1 MASRRLRQLRLRT
14 IILFVL
20 PVAILVLYPRVAE
33 QGYLTYTLIVIL
45 AYSIIGFYYNV
56 LLGNVGIPFLGP
68 MVPYAVGGYTAGYL
82 ALNGYN
88 PLIGILVGSFFA
100 AGSGFAFSLL
110 SNRVRGLY
118 MALYSLVFTLFF
130 HQLIVRSDIPALFH
144 IFVGAIGQNTIPDIT
159 LGGFRW
165 RLGDGVAYYYLG
177 ILLFVGSA
185 IFLKI
190 LLDSRFGVAFKAVRD
205 AEVYAASLGIGIFRV
220 KVIAFL
226 VSSFFIGLSGGF
238 LTIFYQAIGPDILE
252 TSNMLLFFSMVVFGG
267 LGTFFGPVV
276 GAFILVPL
284 NNYLTPYGAW
294 RLFAWGLAILFV
306 VLVAPEGAV
315 GKAER
320 LLRGRSIRGLIGSAR
335 AWTRTASGTSTS

>member
-1 MASRRLRQLRLRT
+1 MHPRN
-14 IILFVL
+14 IVL
-20 PVAILVLYPRVAE
+20 IAVPVAILLLYPSVAE

-45 AYSIIGFYYNV
+45 AYSIIGFYYNM

-88 PLIGILVGSFFA
+88 PLIGIVVGSFFA

-110 SNRVRGLY
+110 SNRLRGLY

-130 HQLIVRSDIPALFH
+130 QGLIVRSDIPALFH

-177 ILLFVGSA
+177 ILLFVGSV

-220 KVIAFL
+220 KVIAFF
-226 VSSFFIGLSGGF
+226 VASFFIGLAGGF
-238 LTIFYQAIGPDILE
+238 LTIFYQAIGPDILD

-284 NNYLTPYGAW
+284 NNYLTAYGAW

-306 VLVAPEGAV
+306 VLIAPEGAV
-315 GKAER
+315 GRIER
-320 LLRGRSIRGLIGSAR
+320 LVSRYTSRPPTGSAQ
-335 AWTRTASGTSTS
+335 ASTRTALGTSTS

>member
-1 MASRRLRQLRLRT
+1 LRLRN
-14 IILFVL
+14 IFLFAL
-20 PVAILVLYPRVAE
+20 PVAILVLYPSVAE
-33 QGYLTYTLIVIL
+33 QGYLTYTLILIL
-45 AYSIIGFYYNV
+45 AYSIIGFYYNM
-56 LLGNVGIPFLGP
+56 LLGNLGIPFLGP

-88 PLIGILVGSFFA
+88 PMIGIAAGSIFA

-110 SNRVRGLY
+110 SNRLRGLY

-144 IFVGAIGQNTIPDIT
+144 IFVGAIGQNNIPDIT
-159 LGGFRW
+159 FGGFRW

-205 AEVYAASLGIGIFRV
+205 AEVYASSLGIGILRV

-226 VSSFFIGLSGGF
+226 ITSFFIGLAGGF
-238 LTIFYQAIGPDILE
+238 LTIFYQAIGPDILD

-284 NNYLTPYGAW
+284 DNYLTAYGAW

-306 VLVAPEGAV
+306 VLIAPEGAV
-315 GKAER
+315 GRIER
-320 LLRGRSIRGLIGSAR
+320 LVKRRTSRAPTDSAQ
-335 AWTRTASGTSTS
+335 ASTRTASDTSTS

>member
-1 MASRRLRQLRLRT
+1 MQLRTL
-14 IILFVL
+14 ILFAI
-20 PVAILVLYPRVAE
+20 PIAILLAYPSVAE
-33 QGYLTYTLIVIL
+33 QGYLTYTLIIIL
-45 AYSIIGFYYNV
+45 AYAIIGLYYNL
-56 LLGNVGIPFLGP
+56 LLGYVGIPFLGV

-88 PLIGILVGSFFA
+88 PLVGIVVGSFFA
-100 AGSGFAFSLL
+100 AASGFTFSLL

-118 MALYSLVFTLFF
+118 MALYSLAFTLFMSN
-130 HQLIVRSDIPALFH
+130 LIVRTDIPVLFH

-177 ILLFVGSA
+177 ILLLVGSA

-190 LLDSRFGVAFKAVRD
+190 LLNSRFGVAFKGVRD
-205 AEVYAASLGIGIFRV
+205 AETYAASLGIGIFRI
-220 KVIAFL
+220 KVIAFA
-226 VSSFFIGLSGGF
+226 VSCFFIGLAGGF
-238 LTIFYQAIGPDILE
+238 LTIFLEAIGPDILG
-252 TSNMLLFFSMVVFGG
+252 TNNMLLFFSMVVFGG
-267 LGTFFGPVV
+267 LGTFFGPVA

-284 NNYLTPYGAW
+284 NNYLTSYGAW

-315 GKAER
+315 GRVER
-320 LLRGRSIRGLIGSAR
+320 LIRRFSGRPPIGSASPLN
-335 AWTRTASGTSTS
+335 RTASETSTS

>member
-1 MASRRLRQLRLRT
+1 MRPRT
-14 IILFVL
+14 IALFAL
-20 PVAILVLYPRVAE
+20 PVAILVLYPSVAE
-33 QGYLTYTLIVIL
+33 QGYLTYTLILIL
-45 AYSIIGFYYNV
+45 AYSIIGFYYNM
-56 LLGNVGIPFLGP
+56 LLGNLGIPFLGP

-88 PLIGILVGSFFA
+88 PLIGIAVGSVVA

-110 SNRVRGLY
+110 SNRLRGLY

-144 IFVGAIGQNTIPDIT
+144 FFVGAIGQNNIPDIT

-226 VSSFFIGLSGGF
+226 ITSFFIGLAGGF
-238 LTIFYQAIGPDILE
+238 LTIFYQAIGPDILD

-284 NNYLTPYGAW
+284 DNYLTAYGAW

-306 VLVAPEGAV
+306 VLIAPEGFV
-315 GKAER
+315 GKIER
-320 LLRGRSIRGLIGSAR
+320 FVRRRTSRAPTGSAQ
-335 AWTRTASGTSTS
+335 ASTRTASGTSTS